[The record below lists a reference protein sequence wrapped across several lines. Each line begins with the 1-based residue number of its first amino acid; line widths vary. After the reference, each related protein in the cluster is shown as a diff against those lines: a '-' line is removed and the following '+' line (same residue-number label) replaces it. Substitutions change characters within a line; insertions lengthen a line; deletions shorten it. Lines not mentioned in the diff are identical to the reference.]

1 MGDIYGIKEFGYLR
15 KGLDM
20 LAARNGAA
28 TANIANSETPGY
40 RAKRVD
46 FEDNLMA
53 AMDKRPGMAETNP
66 GHMPNSMKGIYGVK
80 PVFRT
85 SAAPARIDG
94 NNVNLD
100 EEMGVTA
107 ETAMRYQALTTATRK
122 HIGLLLSAL
131 ARSGGK

>member
-1 MGDIYGIKEFGYLR
+1 MGDIYGIKEFGRLQ

-28 TANIANSETPGY
+28 AANIANSETPGY
-40 RAKRVD
+40 RAQRVD

-53 AMDKRPGMAETNP
+53 AMGKRTGMAETNP
-66 GHMPNSMKGIYGVK
+66 GHMPNAMKGIYGVK

-85 SAAPARIDG
+85 SSAPARIDG

-107 ETAMRYQALTTATRK
+107 ETVLRYQTLATAAKK
-122 HIGLLLSAL
+122 HIGLLMSAVSKT
-131 ARSGGK
+131 SGK